1 MQVKSLKFFFLEF
14 CEVNKLEKNYQQ
26 LKIIELL
33 TDFIKPKKNY
43 SSFFFGKKIN

>member
-33 TDFIKPKKNY
+33 TDFIKPKKKL
-43 SSFFFGKKIN
+43 FKFLFWKKK